1 MDYDNY
7 VSGCNIASSSS
18 HHSLRITPKSVL
30 ALSHKR
36 SSRSGRSQL
45 LSLTTMLHFASMP
58 LGIPS
63 RHTRG
68 HVEPLTNRLI
78 YITA

>member
-30 ALSHKR
+30 ALSHEP
-36 SSRSGRSQL
+36 SSRNGRSQL
-45 LSLTTMLHFASMP
+45 LSLTMLHFASMP